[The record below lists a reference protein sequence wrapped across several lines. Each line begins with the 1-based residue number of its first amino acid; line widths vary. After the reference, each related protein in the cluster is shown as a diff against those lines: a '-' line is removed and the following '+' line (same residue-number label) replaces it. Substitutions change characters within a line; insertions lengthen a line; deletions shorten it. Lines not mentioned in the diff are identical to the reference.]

1 MLCFSLASFWMKKVF
16 FDFVFLLFFVFLACY
31 TQILRILANIA
42 HKKKEFCVQLM
53 QLGLLSALCATLKMA
68 DQEMVIQSL
77 DILFMMT
84 VSSPVVSVV
93 ISETKLC
100 NDC

>member
-1 MLCFSLASFWMKKVF
+1 MEKKCFLILCFCC
-16 FDFVFLLFFVFLACY
+16 FFVFLACY

-84 VSSPVVSVV
+84 VSSPVVSVI